1 MATEIEI
8 KNLKEQ
14 FADIKTATRSNIP
27 LIYKALD
34 DLQIPYKKTGCQRC
48 RQDLL
53 NIVREELGL
62 IESAAEESSFNSDG
76 DVCYRYLLNTA
87 QTWNGHLINN
97 ETDIEIVREFV
108 KRFPRGYFDIVDCE
122 QSSDEDS
129 EPTEEYEGHKV
140 VPHPDIV

>member
-1 MATEIEI
+1 MTKESLI
-8 KNLKEQ
+8 EQ
-14 FADIKTATRSNIP
+14 FADIKQATSANISQ
-27 LIYKALD
+27 IYEALD
-34 DLQIPYKKTGCQRC
+34 FLGISYKRTTCKRC
-48 RQDLL
+48 RADLL
-53 NIVREELGL
+53 SILKEELGL

-87 QTWNGHLINN
+87 QTWNGHIINN

-122 QSSDEDS
+122 QPSDEDS
-129 EPTEEYEGHKV
+129 EPKEEYEGHTI

>member
-14 FADIKTATRSNIP
+14 FADIKTATRSNIS

-34 DLQIPYKKTGCQRC
+34 DLQIPYKKTSCSRC

-62 IESAAEESSFNSDG
+62 IESAAEESSFNDKQICGYVYKVDRPLFWKGYRIDG
-76 DVCYRYLLNTA
+76 NTPVDVI
-87 QTWNGHLINN
+87 QK
-97 ETDIEIVREFV
+97 FV
-108 KRFPRGYFDIVDCE
+108 KKYPKTFDIVEC
-122 QSSDEDS
+122 
-129 EPTEEYEGHKV
+129 PEESGL
-140 VPHPDIV
+140 